1 MINTYF
7 DNSSTSFPKPPEV
20 AGMISRYLMEGGGTY
35 GRAAYG
41 RVQRATTL
49 VEKCRD
55 ILAGLLGVK
64 EPENISFTSN
74 ATTGLNAIFS
84 GLNFPKGSAV
94 WVSPM
99 EHNAVMRPLWHLQ
112 QTVGITLNT
121 LPYLEDGCIDLEV
134 LEKLPA
140 EKVNWL
146 VINHLSNVNG
156 LIQPMDEISRIAKS
170 KGWKII
176 LDTAQSLGE
185 IPVKASEWDL
195 DFIAFTG
202 HKSLLGPTGTGGF
215 YVRNPALLLPTV
227 FGGTGS
233 LSESYDMPDELPDR
247 FQPGTPNVAGIIGL
261 LAALENK
268 PVPLHSRI
276 DFLDCIQKVEQIPG
290 VILHRASDT
299 NRQGELFSL
308 THESLSPAELS
319 QRLYDRHG
327 IETRSGLHCAPLAH
341 RTLGTFPAGTVR
353 FSLSPYHNTDD
364 LIFLIHAITDVTT
377 R

>member
-1 MINTYF
+1 MNSYF
-7 DNSSTSFPKPPEV
+7 DNSATSYPKPMEV
-20 AGMISRYLMEGGGTY
+20 ASEISSYLTEGGGTY

-41 RVQRATTL
+41 RVQKATAQ

-55 ILAGLLGVK
+55 MMATVMGVK
-64 EPENISFTSN
+64 DAEKISFTSN

-84 GLNFPKGSAV
+84 GIGLQKSSRV
-94 WVSPM
+94 WVSPL

-112 QTVGITLNT
+112 QTVGISINT
-121 LPYLEDGCIDLEV
+121 LPSLEDGYIDV
-134 LEKLPA
+134 EKLEEFSA
-140 EKVNWL
+140 DEVDWL

-156 LIQPMDEISRIAKS
+156 VIQAMEKIAILARS

-176 LDTAQSLGE
+176 LDSSQSLGE

-195 DFIAFTG
+195 DFVAFTG

-215 YVRNPALLLPTV
+215 YAKDPALLQPTV

-233 LSESYDMPDELPDR
+233 LSDSYDMPLELPDK
-247 FQPGTPNVAGIIGL
+247 FQAGTPNVAGIIGL

-268 PVPLHSRI
+268 PAPRHTRN
-276 DFLDCIQKVEQIPG
+276 DFLDCLNAIEKLPG
-290 VILHRASDT
+290 VRMHRAT
-299 NRQGELFSL
+299 HEERQGELFSL

-319 QRLYDRHG
+319 QSLYDKYG

-341 RTLGTFPAGTVR
+341 RTLGTFSAGTIR
-353 FSLSPYHNTDD
+353 FSLSVYHTKDD
-364 LIFLIHAITDVTT
+364 LEYLLKALTDVTT